1 MTHRQT
7 ETSKELRLW
16 IKDVI
21 IPAATSCG
29 VLLGMFPEYRE
40 MLAEK
45 GHKTKEKIKAK
56 IKTKVEKW

>member
-21 IPAATSCG
+21 IPAVTSCG
-29 VLLGMFPEYRE
+29 MLIGLFPEYRKDLKE
-40 MLAEK
+40 GGK
-45 GHKTKEKIKAK
+45 KIKEKIK
-56 IKTKVEKW
+56 TVLEKW

>member
-29 VLLGMFPEYRE
+29 FILGMFPEYRDA
-40 MLAEK
+40 LK
-45 GHKTKEKIKAK
+45 KQGQKTKEKIKAK
-56 IKTKVEKW
+56 IDKW